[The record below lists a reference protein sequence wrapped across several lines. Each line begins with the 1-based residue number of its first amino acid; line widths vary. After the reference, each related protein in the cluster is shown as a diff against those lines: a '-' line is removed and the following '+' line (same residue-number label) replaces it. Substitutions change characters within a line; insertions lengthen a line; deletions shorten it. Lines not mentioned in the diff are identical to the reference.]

1 MKLKLEGK
9 VALVTGAARGIGAAT
24 CMGLA
29 EEGVNIAALD
39 IGWNTESEF
48 GTREQLEE
56 IVSKIKKL
64 GCETITIYADLT
76 KEEQVKSAVDQ
87 TVKNFGKL
95 DILINCVGFIRFG
108 LVQDMPYD
116 DWKIVFLINTRAH
129 FLACKYAVP
138 IIEQG
143 WGRIINISSNLG
155 LRGMTAKNS
164 WFIRGVPNERKNE
177 SCIIKSSRRLWTK
190 QYRQTWLPWKRVVN
204 KSFILRFM
212 WVRFKN
218 T

>member
-1 MKLKLEGK
+1 MKLKIEGK

-39 IGWNTESEF
+39 IGGNEESEF
-48 GTREQLEE
+48 GTRLQLEE

-116 DWKIVFLINTRAH
+116 DWKKVFLINTRAH

-164 WFIRGVPNERKNE
+164 
-177 SCIIKSSRRLWTK
+177 
-190 QYRQTWLPWKRVVN
+190 
-204 KSFILRFM
+204 
-212 WVRFKN
+212 
-218 T
+218 